1 MDWQVIL
8 REIITGGAHI
18 AVLVPAIIIP
28 LMVVLALLTDTRL
41 LDRGVG
47 FIQPVM
53 QRLNLSNRVAFP
65 LLAGLFLGIVFGSG
79 VIISSANDGTLTKRD
94 LILVLV
100 FLGICHSIIEDTL
113 IFAALGANWWVLISC
128 RFVLAASAVAVSFVL
143 PSSPDAVKT
152 NRRFQLLQD
161 PRRYAIHFSL
171 VL

>member
-1 MDWQVIL
+1 MDWRVIL
-8 REIITGGAHI
+8 QEIITGGAHI
-18 AVLVPAIIIP
+18 AILIPAIIIP
-28 LMVVLALLTDTRL
+28 LKVVFALLTDTHL

-79 VIISSANDGTLTKRD
+79 VIISFANDGTLTKRD
-94 LILVLV
+94 LIVVLV

-128 RFVLAASAVAVSFVL
+128 RFILAALAAFAVSFVL
-143 PSSPDAVKT
+143 PFRPDAVKI
-152 NRRFQLLQD
+152 D
-161 PRRYAIHFSL
+161 
-171 VL
+171 

>member
-8 REIITGGAHI
+8 REIITEGAHI

-28 LMVVLALLTDTRL
+28 LMVVLALLTDSHL

-53 QRLNLSNRVAFP
+53 QRLNLSNRAAFP

-79 VIISSANDGTLTKRD
+79 VIISFANDGTLTKRD

-113 IFAALGANWWVLISC
+113 IFAALGANWWVLVSC
-128 RFVLAASAVAVSFVL
+128 RFFLAALAAFSVSFVL
-143 PSSPDAVKT
+143 PSRPDAVKT
-152 NRRFQLLQD
+152 N
-161 PRRYAIHFSL
+161 
-171 VL
+171 

>member
-1 MDWQVIL
+1 MGLDWQIIL
-8 REIITGGAHI
+8 REILTGGARI

-53 QRLNLSNRVAFP
+53 QRLKLSNRVAFP

-79 VIISSANDGTLTKRD
+79 VIISFANDGTLTKRD

-128 RFVLAASAVAVSFVL
+128 RFVLAASAAFAVSLVL
-143 PSSPDAVKT
+143 PSRPEAVKT
-152 NRRFQLLQD
+152 N
-161 PRRYAIHFSL
+161 
-171 VL
+171 

>member
-8 REIITGGAHI
+8 QETITGCVRI

-28 LMVVLALLTDTRL
+28 LMIVLALLTDTRL

-53 QRLNLSNRVAFP
+53 QRLNLSNMVAFP

-79 VIISSANDGTLTKRD
+79 VIISCANDGTLTKRD

-100 FLGICHSIIEDTL
+100 FLGICHSIVEDTL

-128 RFVLAASAVAVSFVL
+128 RFVLATLATFSVSFVL
-143 PSSPDAVKT
+143 PFRPDKV
-152 NRRFQLLQD
+152 
-161 PRRYAIHFSL
+161 SL
-171 VL
+171 

>member
-1 MDWQVIL
+1 LDWQVIL
-8 REIITGGAHI
+8 QETITGGARI

-28 LMVVLALLTDTRL
+28 LMIVLALLTDTRL

-53 QRLNLSNRVAFP
+53 QRLNLSSMVAFP

-79 VIISSANDGTLTKRD
+79 VIISCANDGTLTKRD

-100 FLGICHSIIEDTL
+100 FLSICHSIIEDTL

-128 RFVLAASAVAVSFVL
+128 RFVLAALATFAVSFVL
-143 PSSPDAVKT
+143 PSRPDA
-152 NRRFQLLQD
+152 L
-161 PRRYAIHFSL
+161 SS
-171 VL
+171 

>member
-1 MDWQVIL
+1 MRLDWQVIL
-8 REIITGGAHI
+8 KEIISGGAHV

-28 LMVVLALLTDTRL
+28 LMVVSALLTDSHL

-47 FIQPVM
+47 LIQPVM

-79 VIISSANDGTLTKRD
+79 IIISFANDGTLNKRD
-94 LILVLV
+94 LIVALV

-128 RFVLAASAVAVSFVL
+128 RFALAAIAAFTVSIVL
-143 PSSPDAVKT
+143 PPGPDAVKT
-152 NRRFQLLQD
+152 N
-161 PRRYAIHFSL
+161 
-171 VL
+171 

>member
-8 REIITGGAHI
+8 QEIVTNGVRI

-28 LMVVLALLTDTRL
+28 LMVVLALLTDSRL

-47 FIQPVM
+47 FIQPLM

-79 VIISSANDGTLTKRD
+79 VIISFANDGTLTKRD
-94 LILVLV
+94 LIIVLV

-113 IFAALGANWWVLISC
+113 IFAALGANWWVMISC
-128 RFVLAASAVAVSFVL
+128 RFVLAALAAFAVSLAV
-143 PSSPDAVKT
+143 PAGPDAVK
-152 NRRFQLLQD
+152 
-161 PRRYAIHFSL
+161 IS
-171 VL
+171 

>member
-1 MDWQVIL
+1 MDWKVIL
-8 REIITGGAHI
+8 QEIISGGAHI

-53 QRLNLSNRVAFP
+53 QRLKLPNRMAFP

-79 VIISSANDGTLTKRD
+79 VIISFANDGTMAKRD
-94 LILVLV
+94 LIVVLV

-113 IFAALGANWWVLISC
+113 IFAALGANWWILFSC
-128 RFVLAASAVAVSFVL
+128 RFVLAALAAFAVSFVL
-143 PSSPDAVKT
+143 PSRPDTVEA
-152 NRRFQLLQD
+152 
-161 PRRYAIHFSL
+161 S
-171 VL
+171 

>member
-1 MDWQVIL
+1 LDWQVIL
-8 REIITGGAHI
+8 QEIVTNGVRI

-28 LMVVLALLTDTRL
+28 LMVVLALLTDSRL

-47 FIQPVM
+47 FIQPLM

-79 VIISSANDGTLTKRD
+79 VIISFANDGTLTKRD

-113 IFAALGANWWVLISC
+113 IFAALGANWWVMISC
-128 RFVLAASAVAVSFVL
+128 RFVLAALAAFAVSLAV
-143 PSSPDAVKT
+143 PAGPDAVK
-152 NRRFQLLQD
+152 
-161 PRRYAIHFSL
+161 IS
-171 VL
+171 

>member
-1 MDWQVIL
+1 LDWQVVL
-8 REIITGGAHI
+8 QEIITGGARI

-79 VIISSANDGTLTKRD
+79 VIISYANDGTLTKRD

-128 RFVLAASAVAVSFVL
+128 RFVLAALATFAVSFVL
-143 PSSPDAVKT
+143 PSKPDKV
-152 NRRFQLLQD
+152 
-161 PRRYAIHFSL
+161 SS
-171 VL
+171 

>member
-8 REIITGGAHI
+8 REIITGGARI

-41 LDRGVG
+41 LDRGVR
-47 FIQPVM
+47 FVQPVM

-79 VIISSANDGTLTKRD
+79 VIISYANDDTLTKRD

-128 RFVLAASAVAVSFVL
+128 RFVLAALATFAVSFVL
-143 PSSPDAVKT
+143 PSKPDKV
-152 NRRFQLLQD
+152 
-161 PRRYAIHFSL
+161 SS
-171 VL
+171 